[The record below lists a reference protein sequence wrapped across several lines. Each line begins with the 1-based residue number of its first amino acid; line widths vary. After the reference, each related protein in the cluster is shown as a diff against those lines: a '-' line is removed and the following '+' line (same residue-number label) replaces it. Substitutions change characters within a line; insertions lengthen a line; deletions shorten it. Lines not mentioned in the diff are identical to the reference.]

1 MPAGRKLFSLGAM
14 GVLLFAVLS
23 APIQAAAP
31 DALESYKETVK
42 EVMGR
47 NGEIETYDRVL
58 LDGKKGEFGLTDEE
72 AEDIEVQV
80 RLEITSPPHRRIY

>member
-47 NGEIETYDRVL
+47 DGEVETYDRVL

-72 AEDIEVQV
+72 AEDIEAQV